1 MRGRQRRP
9 SLAPFP
15 RRPLSTGLS
24 SAEGEIIK
32 IRVSQLNGCVFCLDL
47 HSRQARKLG
56 VPQQKLDLLPA
67 WRESTLFSDREA
79 ALLAVAETATTLPLS
94 EDSKADLLAARNTLG
109 QETFISAEWVATTIN
124 IFNRISILSEHRA
137 SAMLKGSSP
146 RVEKD
151 APQRH
156 ESHSRLPGYRDQKV
170 HFRRYLQ

>member
-1 MRGRQRRP
+1 MSNVNLGKQHP
-9 SLAPFP
+9 GAYESLLALNAQANTAFAESGLD
-15 RRPLSTGLS
+15 PLL
-24 SAEGEIIK
+24 AEIIK

-124 IFNRISILSEHRA
+124 IFNRISILSEHPVRA
-137 SAMLKGSSP
+137 
-146 RVEKD
+146 RD
-151 APQRH
+151 A
-156 ESHSRLPGYRDQKV
+156 EGKLS
-170 HFRRYLQ
+170 